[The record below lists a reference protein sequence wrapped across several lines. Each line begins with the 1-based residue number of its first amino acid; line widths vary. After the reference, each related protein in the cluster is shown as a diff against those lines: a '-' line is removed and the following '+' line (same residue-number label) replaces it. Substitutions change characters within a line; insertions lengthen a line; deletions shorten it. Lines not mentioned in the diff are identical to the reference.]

1 MRMISAN
8 KLNRLWK
15 NGVVA
20 KMVAKTKVLK
30 TVEEIA
36 ANTNVENVAGA
47 TAVKELSNNLTSKMP
62 GQLKLIAE
70 GSGADVKYYAQLG
83 ADTASK
89 KPLGSSMYKCPDR
102 WQIASKTVGYARNNL
117 MFILTF
123 GKNIKISAS
132 TAQFDFKNAYWVFLG
147 IPVDNSEFAAV
158 FVPPDVAAPYKLS
171 INSDGVIVDSG
182 KYKAVMLYLGVSGN
196 VVLNNINIEWV

>member
-1 MRMISAN
+1 MAIYNVQMEDSAGNQYCPKPDLLTTKEQLSAN
-8 KLNRLWK
+8 
-15 NGVVA
+15 
-20 KMVAKTKVLK
+20 T
-30 TVEEIA
+30 A
-36 ANTNVENVAGA
+36 AGKSVDALV
-47 TAVKELSNNLTSKMP
+47 VKELSNKLTV
-62 GQLKLIAE
+62 QLQGDVRIFAE
-70 GSGADVKYYAQLG
+70 GSGENVKYYAQTG
-83 ADTASK
+83 ADAGTK
-89 KPLGSSMYKCPDR
+89 KILGSSIYKCPDR

-117 MFILTF
+117 MFILTY

-132 TAQFDFKNAYWVFLG
+132 AAQFDFKNAYWVFLG

>member
-1 MRMISAN
+1 MAIYNVQMEDSAGN
-8 KLNRLWK
+8 QYCPKPDLLT
-15 NGVVA
+15 
-20 KMVAKTKVLK
+20 TKEQL
-30 TVEEIA
+30 I
-36 ANTNVENVAGA
+36 ANTAAGKSVDA
-47 TAVKELSNNLTSKMP
+47 LVVKELNNNLTSKMP

-117 MFILTF
+117 MFILTY

>member
-1 MRMISAN
+1 MSLRE
-8 KLNRLWK
+8 LN
-15 NGVVA
+15 
-20 KMVAKTKVLK
+20 
-30 TVEEIA
+30 
-36 ANTNVENVAGA
+36 
-47 TAVKELSNNLTSKMP
+47 NNLTSKMP

-117 MFILTF
+117 MFILTY

-132 TAQFDFKNAYWVFLG
+132 AAQFDFKNAYWVFLG

-158 FVPPDVAAPYKLS
+158 FAPPDAVAPYKLS
-171 INSDGVIVDSG
+171 INSDGIIVDSG
-182 KYKAVMLYLGVSGN
+182 KYPAIMLYLGVNSS

>member
-1 MRMISAN
+1 MAIYNVQMEDSAGNQYCPKPDLLTTKEQLSAN
-8 KLNRLWK
+8 
-15 NGVVA
+15 
-20 KMVAKTKVLK
+20 T
-30 TVEEIA
+30 A
-36 ANTNVENVAGA
+36 AGKSVDALV
-47 TAVKELSNNLTSKMP
+47 VKELNNNLTSKMP

-102 WQIASKTVGYARNNL
+102 WHIASKTVGFSRNNP

-123 GKNIKISAS
+123 RRNIKISS
-132 TAQFDFKNAYWVFLG
+132 SAQQYGFQNKLWVFLG
-147 IPVDNSEFAAV
+147 IPVDNSEFDAV
-158 FVPPDVAAPYKLS
+158 FAPTDAVAPYKLS
-171 INSDGVIVDSG
+171 INQDGVIVDSG
-182 KYKAVMLYLGVSGN
+182 KYPAIMLYLGVNGN

>member
-1 MRMISAN
+1 MSLRE
-8 KLNRLWK
+8 LN
-15 NGVVA
+15 
-20 KMVAKTKVLK
+20 
-30 TVEEIA
+30 
-36 ANTNVENVAGA
+36 
-47 TAVKELSNNLTSKMP
+47 NNLTEKMP

-83 ADTASK
+83 ADAASK
-89 KPLGSSMYKCPDR
+89 NILGSSMYKCPDR
-102 WQIASKTVGYARNNL
+102 WQIASKTFGYARNNL

-132 TAQFDFKNAYWVFLG
+132 AAQFDFKNAYWVFLG